1 MATQLEAMI
10 SVHRHS
16 DEAFPAD
23 APTQMRQRARRG
35 ATTKS
40 TGPAPPVTDPV
51 TAYLSK
57 IGEVHLLNRAGEQR
71 VAREIEEGTWEVFD
85 ALLSLPYG
93 RTELLESSRRL
104 SDDVMYRCAVLEGA
118 NDGMDDDSIESDLE
132 RFHDQLM
139 AARKRC
145 DQATK
150 AVRRKSAEAE
160 EEDEHI
166 KARNGLFRLFKEFG
180 FGYRIMRR
188 ATGYVSRRARDA
200 RRARRQVSR
209 ALGGGQDIA
218 DVLARFREDPTL
230 PSSLSASV
238 RDRATGALQGLLA
251 LEDEMGAGF
260 DEFLQTT
267 KVLAAGQRKAEDARS
282 VMILANLRLVVS
294 IAKRYSNR
302 SMPLLDLVQEGNIG
316 LMKAVEKFEYRRG
329 HKFSTYA
336 TWWIRQSITRALAD
350 QGRTIRIPV
359 HLVETLNRITRTRV
373 ELEHRLGRKPS
384 PEEVAAKLE
393 VGVDVVNRTMRL
405 ARTPISLETP
415 VGDDDGTSL
424 ADFLADD
431 NALNPEDV
439 ATRQSVRV
447 VTREMLDSL
456 TEREAAILRKRFGIQ
471 ERRNFTLEE
480 VGRYLTLTRERI
492 RQIEAKALEKLRVP
506 HRATEAREAWGAL
519 SGADARPCSSV
530 ED

>member
-1 MATQLEAMI
+1 MMATQLEAMI
-10 SVHRHS
+10 PATRSTDV
-16 DEAFPAD
+16 DFPAD
-23 APTQMRQRARRG
+23 APTQMRRRARKA
-35 ATTKS
+35 ATTTS
-40 TGPAPPVTDPV
+40 TGGAPPVTDPV

-57 IGEVHLLNRAGEQR
+57 IGEVHLLKRAGEQR

-85 ALLSLPYG
+85 ALLALPYG

-104 SDDVMYRCAVLEGA
+104 SEDVMYRCAVLEGA
-118 NDGMDDDSIESDLE
+118 GDSMDDDAIESDLE
-132 RFHDQLM
+132 RFHDQLLQ
-139 AARKRC
+139 ARKRC
-145 DQATK
+145 DKAAK
-150 AVRRKSAEAE
+150 AVRRKSAGPED
-160 EEDEHI
+160 EDEHI

-180 FGYRIMRR
+180 FGHRIMRR
-188 ATGYVSRRARDA
+188 ANGHVARRARDA
-200 RRARRQVSR
+200 RRARRQVAR
-209 ALGGGQDIA
+209 ALGAGQDMA
-218 DVLARFREDPTL
+218 NVLAQFRVKRAV
-230 PSSLSASV
+230 PSRLSASA
-238 RDRATGALQGLLA
+238 RDRVLEALDGLVA
-251 LEDEMGAGF
+251 LEEEMGVDLDA
-260 DEFLQTT
+260 FLQAA
-267 KVLAAGQRKAEDARS
+267 KVVSAGQRKAEDARS

-373 ELEHRLGRKPS
+373 ELEHGLGRKPT
-384 PEEVAAKLE
+384 PEEVASKLE
-393 VGVDVVNRTMRL
+393 VGVEVVNRTMRL

-424 ADFLADD
+424 SDFLADE

-439 ATRQSVRV
+439 ATRQSLRA

-456 TEREAAILRKRFGIQ
+456 TERESAILRKRFGIQ

-506 HRATEAREAWGAL
+506 HRATEAREAWGDTSCTGL
-519 SGADARPCSSV
+519 FSTID
-530 ED
+530 D

>member
-1 MATQLEAMI
+1 MATHLEATFPA
-10 SVHRHS
+10 RHDTDGS
-16 DEAFPAD
+16 LPAD
-23 APTQMRQRARRG
+23 APKQLRSRQRRQIPSTPG
-35 ATTKS
+35 A
-40 TGPAPPVTDPV
+40 PATPVTDPV

-57 IGEVHLLNRAGEQR
+57 IGEVHLLDRAGEQR
-71 VAREIEEGTWEVFD
+71 VARDIEEGTWAAFD

-93 RTELLESSRRL
+93 ARELLESSRRL
-104 SDDVMYRCAVLEGA
+104 ADDVVYRCSVLENPGDNMA
-118 NDGMDDDSIESDLE
+118 DDDIESALE
-132 RFHDQLM
+132 RFHEQLL
-139 AARKRC
+139 AARERL
-145 DQATK
+145 TK
-150 AVRRKSAEAE
+150 ARKAASKKKAGEEEEAE
-160 EEDEHI
+160 FI
-166 KARNGLFRLFKEFG
+166 QARNGLFRLFKEFG
-180 FGYRIMRR
+180 FGHRIMRR
-188 ATGYVSRRARDA
+188 AQDHVSRRSRDA
-200 RRARRQVSR
+200 RRCRRQVSR
-209 ALGGGQDIA
+209 FVGKDAPLSEAIA
-218 DVLARFREDPTL
+218 QFRIEGRTE
-230 PSSLSASV
+230 AMT
-238 RDRATGALQGLLA
+238 DRAADAMAALVA
-251 LEDEMGAGF
+251 IEDEMGV
-260 DEFLQTT
+260 DITTFLSAAKT
-267 KVLAAGQRKAEDARS
+267 LASGQRRAEDARS

-373 ELEHRLGRKPS
+373 ELEHQLGRKPT
-384 PEEVAAKLE
+384 PEEVAVKLE
-393 VGVDVVNRTMRL
+393 VDVDVVNRTMKL

-439 ATRQSVRV
+439 AGRQNLRT
-447 VTREMLDSL
+447 VTRELLGTL

-480 VGRYLTLTRERI
+480 VGRYMTLTRERI

-506 HRATEAREAWGAL
+506 HRATDAREAWGNTAA
-519 SGADARPCSSV
+519 SH